1 MPAPAADQDHT
12 AGPALPVA
20 PRTMV
25 MGILNVTPDSFSD
38 GGLYA
43 TTDAAIARGLALA
56 ADGADI
62 VDVGGESTR
71 PGARRVDP
79 AEELARVI
87 PVIEAL
93 AAAGVPVS
101 VDTMRAATA
110 RAAVA
115 AGACL
120 INDVSG
126 GLADPDMVAT
136 VASLDVD
143 YVAMHWRAHSTDMDR
158 RDHYADVVAEVRS
171 ELAAR
176 VAALVAAG
184 VDERRIILD
193 PGLGFSKVADSNWP
207 LLARMAD
214 WSGGARVLVGASR
227 KRFLGAVIDRAAI
240 DRAAIDRAAIDRAVI
255 ADRSPSAAGPAAAGP
270 EGRAARPSARE
281 HATTAVTTLA
291 AEAGAW
297 AVRVH
302 DVSAACDAIAV
313 VSAWQEATKATR

>member
-1 MPAPAADQDHT
+1 MQALPF
-12 AGPALPVA
+12 GPALPVA
-20 PRTMV
+20 PRTLV
-25 MGILNVTPDSFSD
+25 MGVLNVTPDSFSD

-43 TTDAAIARGLALA
+43 STDAAIARGLALA
-56 ADGADI
+56 AEGADI
-62 VDVGGESTR
+62 VDIGGESTR
-71 PGARRVDP
+71 PGAQRVDP

-87 PVIEAL
+87 PVVEAL

-101 VDTMRAATA
+101 IDTMRAATA

-126 GLADPDMVAT
+126 GLADPEM
-136 VASLDVD
+136 ASAAAALDVD
-143 YVAMHWRAHSTDMDR
+143 YVAMHWRAHSTEMDG
-158 RDHYADVVAEVRS
+158 RDTYVDVVAEVRA
-171 ELAAR
+171 ELEAR
-176 VAALVAAG
+176 IAALIAAG
-184 VDERRIILD
+184 VDQRRIVLD
-193 PGLGFSKVADSNWP
+193 PGLGFAKVAESNWP

-227 KRFLGAVIDRAAI
+227 KRFLGAAIARRSASPGSTESRAAQ
-240 DRAAIDRAAIDRAVI
+240 
-255 ADRSPSAAGPAAAGP
+255 PSG
-270 EGRAARPSARE
+270 RE

-291 AEAGAW
+291 AGAGAW

>member
-1 MPAPAADQDHT
+1 MAAPP

-20 PRTMV
+20 PRTLV

-38 GGLYA
+38 GGLHA
-43 TTDAAIARGLALA
+43 STDRAIARGFEMA
-56 ADGADI
+56 AEGADI

-79 AEELARVI
+79 AEELSRVL

-93 AAAGVPVS
+93 AAAGIPVS
-101 VDTMRAATA
+101 IDTMRAATA

-120 INDVSG
+120 VNDVSG
-126 GLADPDMVAT
+126 GLADLQMPET
-136 VASLDVD
+136 VAALGVD
-143 YVAMHWRAHSTDMDR
+143 YVAMHWRAHSVDMDK
-158 RDHYADVVAEVRS
+158 RDTYADVVAEVRV

-176 VAALVAAG
+176 VAVCVAAG
-184 VDERRIILD
+184 VEPSRIVLD
-193 PGLGFSKVADSNWP
+193 PGLGFAKVADSNWP
-207 LLARMAD
+207 LLANVSQ

-227 KRFLGAVIDRAAI
+227 KRFLGAAMASLPLRVSAQEAQAIRAAQ
-240 DRAAIDRAAIDRAVI
+240 
-255 ADRSPSAAGPAAAGP
+255 PST
-270 EGRAARPSARE
+270 RE
-281 HATTAVTTLA
+281 DATTAVTTLA
-291 AEAGAW
+291 AQAGVW

-302 DVSAACDAIAV
+302 QVSAACDAIAV

>member
-1 MPAPAADQDHT
+1 MRAPATNHNHP
-12 AGPALPVA
+12 AGPALPEL
-20 PRTMV
+20 PRTIV

-43 TTDAAIARGLALA
+43 SPDAAIARGLALA

-71 PGARRVDP
+71 PGAQRVEP

-87 PVIEAL
+87 PVVEAL

-101 VDTMRAATA
+101 VDTMRADTA

-126 GLADPDMVAT
+126 GLADPEMGAV

-143 YVAMHWRAHSTDMDR
+143 YVAMHWRAHSTDMD
-158 RDHYADVVAEVRS
+158 DKDMYTDVVAEVRS
-171 ELAAR
+171 ELASR

-227 KRFLGAVIDRAAI
+227 KRFLGAVIDRAV
-240 DRAAIDRAAIDRAVI
+240 IDRAVI
-255 ADRSPSAAGPAAAGP
+255 AGSSPSAGGP
-270 EGRAARPSARE
+270 EGRGGQPSARE

-313 VSAWQEATKATR
+313 VSAWQEAAKATR

>member
-1 MPAPAADQDHT
+1 MRARA
-12 AGPALPVA
+12 AGPALPIA
-20 PRTMV
+20 PRTLV

-43 TTDAAIARGLALA
+43 SADAAIAHGLALA
-56 ADGADI
+56 ARGADI

-71 PGARRVDP
+71 PGALRVSP

-101 VDTMRAATA
+101 IDTMRAATA
-110 RAAVA
+110 LAAVD

-120 INDVSG
+120 VNDVSG
-126 GLADPDMVAT
+126 GLADVEMAAT

-143 YVAMHWRAHSTDMDR
+143 FVAMHWRAHATEMDA
-158 RDHYADVVAEVRS
+158 RDSYADVVGEVRA
-171 ELAAR
+171 ELEAR
-176 VAALVAAG
+176 VDALVAAG
-184 VDERRIILD
+184 VERGRIVLD
-193 PGLGFSKVADSNWP
+193 PGLGFSKVAQSNWP
-207 LLARMAD
+207 LLARMGE

-227 KRFLGAVIDRAAI
+227 KRFLGAVID
-240 DRAAIDRAAIDRAVI
+240 
-255 ADRSPSAAGPAAAGP
+255 GGMPAAASDSG
-270 EGRAARPSARE
+270 AARPPSTRE

-291 AEAGAW
+291 AQAGAW

-302 DVSAACDAIAV
+302 DVGPACDAIAV
-313 VSAWQEATKATR
+313 VSAWQEASKATR

>member
-1 MPAPAADQDHT
+1 MSTPAARREHP
-12 AGPALPVA
+12 AGPALPVVA
-20 PRTMV
+20 RTIV

-38 GGLYA
+38 GGLYESA
-43 TTDAAIARGLALA
+43 EAAIAHGLAMA

-71 PGARRVDP
+71 PGARRVEP

-87 PVIEAL
+87 PVVEAL

-101 VDTMRAATA
+101 IDTMRAATA
-110 RAAVA
+110 GAAVA

-126 GLADPDMVAT
+126 GLADPDMAAAVA
-136 VASLDVD
+136 ALEAD
-143 YVAMHWRAHSTDMDR
+143 YVAMHWRAPSTEMDA
-158 RDHYADVVAEVRS
+158 RDAYGDVVAEVRS
-171 ELAAR
+171 ELASR

-193 PGLGFSKVADSNWP
+193 PGLGFAKVGESNWP
-207 LLARMAD
+207 LLARMD
-214 WSGGARVLVGASR
+214 EWSGGARVLVGASR
-227 KRFLGAVIDRAAI
+227 KRFLGAVIDRAA
-240 DRAAIDRAAIDRAVI
+240 ADRAV
-255 ADRSPSAAGPAAAGP
+255 ADGAAAGRAAA
-270 EGRAARPSARE
+270 GRAAQPSARE

-291 AEAGAW
+291 ARAGAW

-313 VSAWQEATKATR
+313 VSAWQEAAKATR